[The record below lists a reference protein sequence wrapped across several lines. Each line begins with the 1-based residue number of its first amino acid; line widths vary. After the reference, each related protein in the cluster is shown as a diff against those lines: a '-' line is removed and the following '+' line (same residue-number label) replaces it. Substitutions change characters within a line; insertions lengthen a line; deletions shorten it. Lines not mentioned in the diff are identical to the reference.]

1 MDNPILKLAKFPF
14 HDSLYP
20 ANIYLFKVNNRNSRK
35 RRNMLKVIN
44 NNTRTTSLLT
54 LNIFHTIF

>member
-35 RRNMLKVIN
+35 RREICSKLSI
-44 NNTRTTSLLT
+44 TTPERR
-54 LNIFHTIF
+54 HC